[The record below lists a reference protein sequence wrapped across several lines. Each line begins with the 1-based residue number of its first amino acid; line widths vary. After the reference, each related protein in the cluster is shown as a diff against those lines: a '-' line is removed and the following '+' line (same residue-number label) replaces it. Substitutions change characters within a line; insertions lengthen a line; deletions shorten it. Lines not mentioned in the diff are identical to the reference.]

1 LSLTVLEVSRH
12 KDIFMVAFVFF
23 KLKDIIIIIII
34 ILFCLNGVDKHG
46 LNRCQGTCN
55 KYVA

>member
-1 LSLTVLEVSRH
+1 LFVSTVLEVSRH

-23 KLKDIIIIIII
+23 KLKDIIIIII
-34 ILFCLNGVDKHG
+34 LFCLNGVDKHR